1 MSKET
6 AFYGKLAAM
15 TDQWLD
21 LFGYW
26 APLVVTDTLEEY
38 RACREAAALMDF
50 TMLRKVS
57 LDGPGALELVNSVV
71 TRDISE
77 LTPGKIA
84 YGALCDEHGKI
95 LPQAVAAHRA
105 SPAT

>member
-15 TDQWLD
+15 TDEWMD

-26 APLVVTDTLEEY
+26 APTVVSDTLAEY

-50 TMLRKVS
+50 SMLRKVS
-57 LDGPGALELVNSVV
+57 LDGPGALEFVNGIV
-71 TRDISE
+71 TRDVSK
-77 LTPGKIA
+77 LTPGQIA
-84 YGALCDEHGKI
+84 YTA
-95 LPQAVAAHRA
+95 
-105 SPAT
+105 PATRTGR